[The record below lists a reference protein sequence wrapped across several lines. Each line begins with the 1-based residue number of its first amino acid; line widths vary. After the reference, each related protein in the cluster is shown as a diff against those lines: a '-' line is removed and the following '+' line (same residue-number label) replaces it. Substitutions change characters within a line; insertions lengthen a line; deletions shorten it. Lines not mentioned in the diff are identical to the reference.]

1 MASGS
6 GFSHIPQNVECINTN
21 YRTINT
27 KIPVPE
33 SIELIQQ
40 LYKYESRS
48 VHGQYPMI
56 WDRAEDISV
65 YDPYGNKWLDFTS
78 TIFVANAGHSNKNIL
93 NALQKMVNKPLLHSY
108 TYPNLERIEYLKKL
122 IGVTPDYL
130 NKAYMV
136 SSGTETTEMALK
148 LIRMANKDE
157 KRSVVITFEGA
168 YHGRT
173 LGAQQLT
180 GNASAKEWVRNQ
192 DPDIIHL
199 GFPYPWIEEAKN
211 ESYFERE
218 MDKFCEKYNL
228 DPEKDIS
235 GFIIETFQ
243 GWGAF
248 FYPQEY
254 IKALSNYCKKNRII
268 ICFDEMQAGFG
279 RTGKLFGFQ
288 HYDIEPDLVCL
299 GKGASS
305 GFPLSLLLGKK
316 ELMDIPDI
324 GSMSSTHSANPLA
337 CAVGKANLEALCEE
351 GLIENACKLGEHFH
365 KRLRELSQ
373 KFNKYV
379 LNSYGLGLLGA
390 IVFKST
396 EHSVFC
402 DKICEISF
410 QKGLLL
416 VHTGRESIKLAP
428 PLSIT
433 KEALDEGLDVL
444 EEVFT
449 DVIG

>member
-1 MASGS
+1 
-6 GFSHIPQNVECINTN
+6 
-21 YRTINT
+21 
-27 KIPVPE
+27 
-33 SIELIQQ
+33 
-40 LYKYESRS
+40 
-48 VHGQYPMI
+48 
-56 WDRAEDISV
+56 
-65 YDPYGNKWLDFTS
+65 
-78 TIFVANAGHSNKNIL
+78 
-93 NALQKMVNKPLLHSY
+93 
-108 TYPNLERIEYLKKL
+108 
-122 IGVTPDYL
+122 
-130 NKAYMV
+130 
-136 SSGTETTEMALK
+136 
-148 LIRMANKDE
+148 
-157 KRSVVITFEGA
+157 
-168 YHGRT
+168 
-173 LGAQQLT
+173 
-180 GNASAKEWVRNQ
+180 
-192 DPDIIHL
+192 
-199 GFPYPWIEEAKN
+199 
-211 ESYFERE
+211 
-218 MDKFCEKYNL
+218 
-228 DPEKDIS
+228 
-235 GFIIETFQ
+235 
-243 GWGAF
+243 
-248 FYPQEY
+248 
-254 IKALSNYCKKNRII
+254 
-268 ICFDEMQAGFG
+268 MQAGFG

-288 HYDIEPDLVCL
+288 HYEIEPDLVCL

-365 KRLRELSQ
+365 RRLMELSL

-379 LNSYGLGLLGA
+379 LNSYGVGLLGA
-390 IVFKST
+390 IVFKSP

-444 EEVFT
+444 EEVFI